1 MKETNKLW
9 LEATRGNETFDFKTI
24 DEVLE
29 ENQLCKEEN
38 KRLNDI
44 IEEDIKEL
52 NEKVA
57 HNEEKIENAT
67 KVLTNEIANVSS
79 TVVQNTDE
87 ICRVDQELNE
97 KVGHNEDKINR
108 VDSSVVL
115 LSHDV
120 EILTDD
126 VDTIAEDLSSEIAN
140 VSNVL
145 RDVSSTVYQN
155 TDKISGLDQ
164 DLITLTSSVQ
174 SQESQVEENTQ
185 RLDTIS
191 DEVSTLSI
199 HGAWCGYQDEWRYKS
214 IITYDTIKFKETNM
228 DITGTP
234 LDILSGKYNVI

>member
-1 MKETNKLW
+1 MT
-9 LEATRGNETFDFKTI
+9 A
-24 DEVLE
+24 
-29 ENQLCKEEN
+29 
-38 KRLNDI
+38 
-44 IEEDIKEL
+44 
-52 NEKVA
+52 
-57 HNEEKIENAT
+57 
-67 KVLTNEIANVSS
+67 
-79 TVVQNTDE
+79 
-87 ICRVDQELNE
+87 
-97 KVGHNEDKINR
+97 
-108 VDSSVVL
+108 
-115 LSHDV
+115 
-120 EILTDD
+120 D

-174 SQESQVEENTQ
+174 AQGSQVEENTQ

-234 LDILSGKYNVI
+234 LDIRSGKFTSLYYQTGLFDLVPFQVCSRCPRGAYGEFPSVRSQELRRRGRGRWSTRTWPPSTTITRR